1 MTYTAGQKQ
10 ERNRQDV
17 ENNANLIDHRLANN
31 WPINRH
37 KPIAVDYIIH
47 ADNAR
52 NIKVVAERLLD
63 RYTDEWF
70 GGWNCVL
77 DHKED
82 SKGYWTA
89 ARLVFIGV
97 NHG

>member
-1 MTYTAGQKQ
+1 MKLTAAQKQ

-17 ENNANLIDHRLANN
+17 ENNAMLIDCRLRDF
-31 WPINRH
+31 WLINRH
-37 KPIAVDYIIH
+37 KPIAVDYIVH

-52 NIKVVAERLLD
+52 NIMVVAERLYE
-63 RYTDEWF
+63 RYTDKWF
-70 GGWNCVL
+70 GGWDCVL

-89 ARLVFIGV
+89 ARLVFVGV
-97 NHG
+97 NHA